1 MIKLPKQYRHWCK
14 LANLRPIGKYKRR
27 YGFSGKYYQY
37 CYLKGR
43 GRTWRVNSDGL
54 FQMSEPYDTFDRWA
68 NSFFSEMEIP
78 KTYKEFLAG
87 IQSME
92 ASCQTI
98 S

>member
-1 MIKLPKQYRHWCK
+1 
-14 LANLRPIGKYKRR
+14 
-27 YGFSGKYYQY
+27 
-37 CYLKGR
+37 
-43 GRTWRVNSDGL
+43 
-54 FQMSEPYDTFDRWA
+54 MSEPYDTFDRWA